1 MWMMNGLPRTIR
13 MLLLRMDNNKI
24 FSLNKRRK
32 FKERELKGYSY
43 LSYMKGIINGYKE
56 NKILHFPLN
65 RIIKVDKKNGDETN
79 R

>member
-24 FSLNKRRK
+24 FLLSKVRK
-32 FKERELKGYSY
+32 YKEKKKDNSY

-56 NKILHFPLN
+56 NKILHFPFNN
-65 RIIKVDKKNGDETN
+65 RIIKDKKDEN
-79 R
+79 KE

>member
-1 MWMMNGLPRTIR
+1 MS
-13 MLLLRMDNNKI
+13 KI

-32 FKERELKGYSY
+32 FKERNLKGYSY

-65 RIIKVDKKNGDETN
+65 NRIIKVDKKNDNKE
-79 R
+79 